1 MARALIVGCGCRGRT
16 LGRALLDAGWQVRGT
31 TRSGDRA
38 PTIEAEG
45 IEPAVAD
52 PDSIATIVSVLDGV
66 SLIFWLLAG
75 AEGDRERV
83 TALHTDRLGRMLE
96 EIVDTPVRGVV
107 YELAVELEPEAALRT
122 LALLRDAGE
131 RWRIPFEVVDA
142 APADHGA
149 WLAGMLA
156 AADEVLLGPAPGG
169 AT

>member
-1 MARALIVGCGCRGRT
+1 M
-16 LGRALLDAGWQVRGT
+16 
-31 TRSGDRA
+31 
-38 PTIEAEG
+38 
-45 IEPAVAD
+45 
-52 PDSIATIVSVLDGV
+52 
-66 SLIFWLLAG
+66 
-75 AEGDRERV
+75 

-149 WLAGMLA
+149 WLAGMVA

-169 AT
+169 AA